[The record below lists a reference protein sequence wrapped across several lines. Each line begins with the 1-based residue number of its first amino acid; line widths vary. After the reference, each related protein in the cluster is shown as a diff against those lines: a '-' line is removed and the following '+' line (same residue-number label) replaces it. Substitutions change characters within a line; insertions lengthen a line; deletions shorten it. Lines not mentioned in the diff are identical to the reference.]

1 MNKYR
6 IQRYSK
12 SVVVADG
19 QTVGT
24 IDTGSINGLI
34 RGITANVPQLTGA
47 TTITLAITDANGATV
62 YSKAAIAENAVFSA
76 YLDANNFPLQIPING
91 VLTLTVTQT
100 NAQSGAASTIPV
112 TLLVDRGE

>member
-1 MNKYR
+1 MGKYN
-6 IQRYSK
+6 IQRYKK

-24 IDTGSINGLI
+24 IDTANLNGLI
-34 RGITANVPQLTGA
+34 RGIIANVPQLTGT
-47 TTITLAITDANGATV
+47 TTITLTVTDEDGQTV
-62 YSKAAIAENAVFSA
+62 FTKSAIAENAKSS
-76 YLDANNFPLQIPING
+76 YYIDANNFPLQIPVCG

-112 TLLVDRGE
+112 TFLIAR